1 MLSPQSHFHRK
12 RGIFAETFSKR
23 NSKLVRVPGE
33 IVAGVEARQ
42 LLLKVLYNIR
52 EG

>member
-33 IVAGVEARQ
+33 IVAGVEAR
-42 LLLKVLYNIR
+42 KVLYNIR